1 MNRIAIDIVILP
13 PEEIMDVV
21 IAINQKEAKRGKAWG
36 PLAKNDFYP
45 HISLAMGTIKK
56 EDLNKIKEILTK
68 ILKTQKPL
76 KAELTELY
84 YALSSDGSKSYCL
97 RMKRTKE
104 IQKLHERMMKQGLP
118 YFSDDATL
126 DDLFKKDYEETKT
139 PDYINKYY
147 AQFSFKHFDPHL
159 TLRCKEV
166 EFNDFPIQFNAS
178 TIAICHAG
186 TQTTCRKIL
195 FQITLK

>member
-1 MNRIAIDIVILP
+1 MTKIAIDIVIIP
-13 PEEIMDVV
+13 PEEIMDKV

-36 PLAKNDFYP
+36 VLAKDDFYP

-56 EDLNKIKEILTK
+56 EDLNKIKEILTE

-76 KAELTELY
+76 KAELTKLY
-84 YALSSDGSKSYCL
+84 YALGGDGSKSYCL

-104 IQKLHERMMKQGLP
+104 IQKLHEELMNKLLP
-118 YFSDDATL
+118 YFSYDATL
-126 DDLFKKDYEETKT
+126 NELYKKENEETKT

-147 AQFSFKHFDPHL
+147 AQFSSENFDPHL

-166 EFNDFPIQFNAS
+166 EFNDFPIVFTAD
-178 TIAICHAG
+178 TIAVCHAG

-195 FQITLK
+195 FQMILK